1 MFLVAFESLRA
12 ESFVNSMS
20 ALLFRKIVEGT
31 VDCDRKAKLETSG
44 GLLQLF

>member
-1 MFLVAFESLRA
+1 MFLVAIESLTA

-31 VDCDRKAKLETSG
+31 VDYDRSARLETSG